1 MLYWNIFW
9 VERLRKQGFW
19 YELNGRTI
27 TKHIN
32 TLEWGRAQTWNI
44 HHDFTEGPLFTS
56 FMIQFRVILPSC
68 WVWPKQ
74 PVTAWMRNCYS
85 VLANPNSKYHASPF
99 AVFFQ
104 HKCDPYIVGGS
115 SIKHMEDIG
124 GAFFAEFFANTI
136 SCWQCFGIQ

>member
-44 HHDFTEGPLFTS
+44 HHDFTEGPFIYFL
-56 FMIQFRVILPSC
+56 
-68 WVWPKQ
+68 
-74 PVTAWMRNCYS
+74 
-85 VLANPNSKYHASPF
+85 H
-99 AVFFQ
+99 
-104 HKCDPYIVGGS
+104 DPHYGHPTQLLS
-115 SIKHMEDIG
+115 MAKA
-124 GAFFAEFFANTI
+124 AFDCMNEKLL
-136 SCWQCFGIQ
+136 QCFGKPKL